1 MFEGQEGEGTK
12 KEREMEAERLRG
24 KTIKGKGRKNEETS
38 GQNRSLNHQFSNFGQ
53 EATS

>member
-24 KTIKGKGRKNEETS
+24 KTSKGGMPNYPPAKDI
-38 GQNRSLNHQFSNFGQ
+38 NHLGL
-53 EATS
+53 